1 MKTLFFNIND
11 NSVKNYICW
20 LEIFISKNLQKDEFL
35 EWMKEIVTDDIK
47 MTEILNDN

>member
-11 NSVKNYICW
+11 KSVKNYIGW

-35 EWMKEIVTDDIK
+35 EWMREIVTDDVEMK
-47 MTEILNDN
+47 ELLK